1 MTVKRSLVLH
11 ATVGLA
17 LMGAASAIADK
28 APVLQWSTPDNA
40 SQTVQPQKLVP
51 TFNTDVDLIL
61 EAFEAGMPESW
72 FLNTNTGSPG
82 WQVAN
87 AAGAS
92 SDLVTFPDH
101 TSFAYCNS
109 DAEGDGVTM
118 DDYMI
123 TDLFDIPA
131 ETDCFLSYDYYF
143 LAGSGSWYDFCD
155 VLFSTGGGDWEILAS
170 LTEATVWTS
179 TTLDL
184 SEYAGSEM
192 CQIAFRFWD
201 EGTWAWAV
209 GIDNV
214 RIFTTVGDEFPPT
227 ISVAPYYNH
236 MDINAGFDVMA
247 DIVDPSGIMSADF
260 MYRMGPGDWTSIAMS
275 PVAGDTWEAAVPG
288 IGGLANLEWKIS
300 ATDFSPNEN
309 MAETASMFTEV
320 NNDAWL
326 HYDLLGEST
335 NGLGLATGA
344 WQAATLFDPGVWPV
358 TLTEV
363 ESGIF
368 LNGGPTNI
376 TFNLIIYNSDGT
388 DGAPGTV
395 LHTQSVTTPNA
406 EQGIWTLTTPL
417 EVIDPFYVAISIAA
431 GGYVYTDNVGYHF
444 DNTSFLSTG
453 TDWQTVEE
461 INFQINWIIHVH
473 AMYTTVDVA
482 PEQVLVPNGIQL
494 LQSWPNPFN
503 PSTEIAFHLNHAQQV
518 SVDVFNVQGEKVRT
532 LANQAFEAGDHS
544 LTFDASDLA
553 SGVYVAVLKSGAE
566 QRSIK
571 LTLVR

>member
-1 MTVKRSLVLH
+1 
-11 ATVGLA
+11 
-17 LMGAASAIADK
+17 
-28 APVLQWSTPDNA
+28 
-40 SQTVQPQKLVP
+40 
-51 TFNTDVDLIL
+51 
-61 EAFEAGMPESW
+61 
-72 FLNTNTGSPG
+72 
-82 WQVAN
+82 
-87 AAGAS
+87 
-92 SDLVTFPDH
+92 
-101 TSFAYCNS
+101 
-109 DAEGDGVTM
+109 
-118 DDYMI
+118 
-123 TDLFDIPA
+123 
-131 ETDCFLSYDYYF
+131 
-143 LAGSGSWYDFCD
+143 
-155 VLFSTGGGDWEILAS
+155 
-170 LTEATVWTS
+170 
-179 TTLDL
+179 
-184 SEYAGSEM
+184 
-192 CQIAFRFWD
+192 
-201 EGTWAWAV
+201 
-209 GIDNV
+209 
-214 RIFTTVGDEFPPT
+214 FPPT

-247 DIVDPSGIMSADF
+247 DIADPSGVMSADF

-406 EQGIWTLTTPL
+406 EMGIWTLDAPL
-417 EVIDPFYVAISIAA
+417 EVIDPFYVAISISA

-461 INFQINWIIHVH
+461 INFQINWIMHVH
-473 AMYTTVDVA
+473 ATYATVDVA

-494 LQSWPNPFN
+494 LNSYPNPFN